1 MIGKAL
7 GHYQIT
13 SQLGKG
19 HAHRSEDNA
28 GVLSQPGQSGRWSR
42 EVYQLLRQEALWE
55 EESLKQV

>member
-7 GHYQIT
+7 GHYQVT

-19 HAHRSEDNA
+19 QAHRSEDNA

-42 EVYQLLRQEALWE
+42 
-55 EESLKQV
+55 